1 MFGLRNDCN
10 LLVTEKKRLHQ
21 GYCSIH
27 YLEKNILKLYYPYKD
42 FFYKY
47 IETHKIRK
55 TNLIRK
61 WHILAIIV
69 DPLNQ
74 AVVAKRY

>member
-1 MFGLRNDCN
+1 MTMFGLRNDCN

-55 TNLIRK
+55 KNLIRK
-61 WHILAIIV
+61 WHIRHFRMEIIHGS
-69 DPLNQ
+69 Q
-74 AVVAKRY
+74 G

>member
-1 MFGLRNDCN
+1 MEVRDKILIYGLRNDCN

-47 IETHKIRK
+47 IIETLFDWFYR
-55 TNLIRK
+55 
-61 WHILAIIV
+61 II
-69 DPLNQ
+69 PQ
-74 AVVAKRY
+74 